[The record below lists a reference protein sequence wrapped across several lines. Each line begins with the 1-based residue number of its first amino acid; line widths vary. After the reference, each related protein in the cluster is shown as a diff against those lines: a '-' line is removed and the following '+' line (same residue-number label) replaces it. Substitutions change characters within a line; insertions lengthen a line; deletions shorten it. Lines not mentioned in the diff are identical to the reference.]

1 MVLGLHVPGC
11 ACHCVICTPT
21 SLLVCCPAASA
32 APLTGNYTPDLGR
45 TPMAAKDPTL
55 LNAAQGAGYELKEG
69 DKPFQQQEKKG
80 WFPW

>member
-1 MVLGLHVPGC
+1 MVTCLGC
-11 ACHCVICTPT
+11 ATHQAGW
-21 SLLVCCPAASA
+21 SAAVAAAA
-32 APLTGNYTPDLGR
+32 APLPGNYTPDLGR